1 MASIWIPKAPACY
14 IDQKSRGK
22 WLWPPLGLL
31 RFHHPVILIM
41 YFITS
46 ELEVATCYYNI
57 NEDEL
62 LILPDV
68 NIGLVYNI
76 FHMKVLQIP

>member
-22 WLWPPLGLL
+22 WL

-62 LILPDV
+62 LILHDV
-68 NIGLVYNI
+68 NIPLVYNI

>member
-1 MASIWIPKAPACY
+1 
-14 IDQKSRGK
+14 
-22 WLWPPLGLL
+22 
-31 RFHHPVILIM
+31 M

-62 LILPDV
+62 LILHDV
-68 NIGLVYNI
+68 NIPLVYNI